1 MGEDLFWSCAKL
13 KGSQD
18 TWLRKPGDG
27 ELMHAHETD
36 MEMPEYAAR
45 ETHIGRNC
53 CSHTYTCV
61 MFRCTRARANKSA
74 HLRTAGLSD
83 TSDPRKEGGTKR
95 KKEKQKP
102 SKARKRREF

>member
-1 MGEDLFWSCAKL
+1 MGEDLFWSCAEL

-36 MEMPEYAAR
+36 MEMPECAAR
-45 ETHIGRNC
+45 ETHIGRSC